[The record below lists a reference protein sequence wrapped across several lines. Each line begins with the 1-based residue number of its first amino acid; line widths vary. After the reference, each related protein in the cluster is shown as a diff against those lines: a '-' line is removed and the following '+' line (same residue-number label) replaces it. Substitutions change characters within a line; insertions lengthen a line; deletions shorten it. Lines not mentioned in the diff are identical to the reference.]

1 MMIIIN
7 QVKREIKIKNKKQN
21 NLKEGKNLKFKVKR
35 NNINNKLKKEKN
47 LRKKKKRKKQV

>member
-1 MMIIIN
+1 
-7 QVKREIKIKNKKQN
+7 VKREIKIKNKKQN

-47 LRKKKKRKKQV
+47 LRKKKKRKK